1 MKLESYLQ
9 FLIFRCVLIGK
20 MFVYF
25 RNPNDQHPAG
35 QINMRDARV
44 EEVEHISS
52 DSDSDPADNSAIH
65 SNSNGRTTPS
75 CGRAPAPTVGIFSN
89 HVGHQAP
96 TYLIFDTKS
105 DKEKWL
111 YELTLVSGGD
121 PKACTQFERLIQKLM
136 EEDDCNQSNS
146 DIWRN
151 PLMAYSKDPIAS
163 PLTTFTSEELQAE
176 AIKLFKVR
184 IDDKVS
190 V

>member
-1 MKLESYLQ
+1 
-9 FLIFRCVLIGK
+9 

-25 RNPNDQHPAG
+25 RNPNDQYPAG

-96 TYLIFDTKS
+96 TYLIFDSKS

-121 PKACTQFERLIQKLM
+121 PKAGTQFERLIQKLM
-136 EEDDCNQSNS
+136 EEEDFNQSQS
-146 DIWRN
+146 EIWRN
-151 PLMAYSKDPIAS
+151 PLIAYSKDPISS
-163 PLTTFTSEELQAE
+163 PLTTFTSEELQSE
-176 AIKLFKVR
+176 AIKLFKVCTEENNS
-184 IDDKVS
+184 IKLLKDI
-190 V
+190 

>member
-1 MKLESYLQ
+1 MLLVY
-9 FLIFRCVLIGK
+9 RCVLIGK

-25 RNPNDQHPAG
+25 RNPNDQYPAG

-52 DSDSDPADNSAIH
+52 DSDSDPAENSTSGIH

-96 TYLIFDTKS
+96 TYLIFDSKS
-105 DKEKWL
+105 EKEKWL

-121 PKACTQFERLIQKLM
+121 PKAGTQFERLIQKLM
-136 EEDDCNQSNS
+136 EEDDCNQIQSE
-146 DIWRN
+146 IWRN
-151 PLMAYSKDPIAS
+151 PLMAYSKEPITS

-176 AIKLFKVR
+176 AIKLFKVCAMNR
-184 IDDKVS
+184 NFL
-190 V
+190 

>member
-1 MKLESYLQ
+1 MLLVY
-9 FLIFRCVLIGK
+9 RCVLIGK

-25 RNPNDQHPAG
+25 RNPNDQYPAG

-52 DSDSDPADNSAIH
+52 DSDSDPAENSTSGIH

-96 TYLIFDTKS
+96 TYLIFDSKS
-105 DKEKWL
+105 EKEKWL

-121 PKACTQFERLIQKLM
+121 PKAGTHFERLIQKLM
-136 EEDDCNQSNS
+136 EEDDCNQIQSE
-146 DIWRN
+146 IWRN
-151 PLMAYSKDPIAS
+151 PLMAYSKEPITS

-176 AIKLFKVR
+176 AIKLFKVCA
-184 IDDKVS
+184 INIS
-190 V
+190 FL

>member
-1 MKLESYLQ
+1 MVLVY
-9 FLIFRCVLIGK
+9 RCVLIGK

-25 RNPNDQHPAG
+25 RNPNDQYPAG

-52 DSDSDPADNSAIH
+52 DSDSDPAENSTSGIH

-96 TYLIFDTKS
+96 TYLIFDSKS
-105 DKEKWL
+105 EKEKWL

-121 PKACTQFERLIQKLM
+121 PKAGTQFERLIQKLM
-136 EEDDCNQSNS
+136 EEDDCNQIQSEF
-146 DIWRN
+146 WRN
-151 PLMAYSKDPIAS
+151 PLMAYSKEPITS

-176 AIKLFKVR
+176 AIKLFKVCIMNR
-184 IDDKVS
+184 TIQ
-190 V
+190 